1 MFPTTDKTG
10 PAKTLRGTTL
20 CSKRRPV
27 KHKSSPDSTPSP
39 EPGGVKDLVTVPG
52 NLGDVKDNRKLV
64 SVTKFVEKDLQR
76 TSSTATGVLGLCSC
90 VDLLRGRDHLADCV
104 YYPVSSLE
112 VTSLTT
118 ATCLKTQ
125 IAGTMTPV
133 TSIPAEASPT
143 AIVFLG

>member
-1 MFPTTDKTG
+1 MFPTTDKAG

-20 CSKRRPV
+20 CSKRCPV
-27 KHKSSPDSTPSP
+27 RHKSSPDRNPPP
-39 EPGGVKDLVTVPG
+39 ELGGDEHLETVPG

-64 SVTKFVEKDLQR
+64 SVMKSVEKDLLD

-90 VDLLRGRDHLADCV
+90 VDLLRGRDHLADCD
-104 YYPVSSLE
+104 YCPASTYE
-112 VTSLTT
+112 VTPLIT
-118 ATCLKTQ
+118 AACLKTQ
-125 IAGTMTPV
+125 TTVTMTPV